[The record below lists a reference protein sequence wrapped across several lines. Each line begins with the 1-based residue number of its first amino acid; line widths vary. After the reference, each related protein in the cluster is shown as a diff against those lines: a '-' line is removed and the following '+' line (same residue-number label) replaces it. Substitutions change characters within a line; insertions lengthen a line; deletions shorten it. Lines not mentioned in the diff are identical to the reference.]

1 MFKSLWEIPSPD
13 KPIPITLRGYDLIRD
28 PLLNKGSAF
37 PEDERLAFGLDGLL
51 PTRANTMDEQ
61 AERFCQFLGRLT
73 EPMNK
78 YVELAELHDRNEN
91 LFYRVLMDDLEH
103 LMPIVYTPTVGEAT
117 REFSHVFRRGRGVWV
132 TPEHRGRI
140 EEILRN
146 GTVGRDIRLM
156 VVTDSE
162 SILGIGDQGA
172 GGMAISIGKLSLYCA
187 GAGIPP
193 GNTLPVC
200 LDVGTNNVSL
210 LDDKLYLGWP
220 HRRLTGD
227 AYFEFVEEFV
237 EAVMEVFPHALLQWE
252 DFRKNTAA
260 TLLHDYRER
269 LLSFNDDIQGTGAV
283 ALAGILAAMRR
294 SGGDLRQQRFV
305 IHGAGA
311 AGLGIANQIEA
322 AVKEAGGG
330 EFPVACL
337 DSRGLLVED
346 GGFAEGYKAGLAW
359 PADLAR
365 KFDLHDPSRR
375 QLDHVVESFRPTVLI
390 GTSGTPGA
398 FGRRIVETMAEHCE
412 HPVIMPFSNPTA
424 LAEGRPEEIIRW
436 TGGRALVATGS
447 PFADVEH
454 EGRRYRIGQGNNVF
468 IFPGLGLG
476 SLLCG
481 ASKITDA
488 MITAAS
494 TALAGEVSEEE
505 LDDGMLYPSINRLRP
520 VSRVV
525 AAAVMAQA
533 GKECVGQSLT
543 DEEIDERLIAA
554 TWNPAYP
561 RYVPA

>member
-1 MFKSLWEIPSPD
+1 VKPLWQIPSIDHPV
-13 KPIPITLRGYDLIRD
+13 TVSRGGYDLIRD

-51 PTRANTMDEQ
+51 PARVNTMDEQ
-61 AERFCQFLGRLT
+61 AARFCQFLSRLN

-91 LFYRVLMDDLEH
+91 LFYRVLMDDLEN

-132 TPEHRGRI
+132 TPEHRGRM

-193 GNTLPVC
+193 ANTLPVC

-210 LDDKLYLGWP
+210 LEDNLYLGWP
-220 HRRLTGD
+220 HRRLSGE
-227 AYFEFVEEFV
+227 AYFEFIEEFV
-237 EAVMEVFPHALLQWE
+237 EAVAEVFPHALLQWE
-252 DFRKNTAA
+252 DFRKSNAA
-260 TLLHDYRER
+260 SILQSYRDR

-294 SGGDLRQQRFV
+294 CGGDLRKQRFV

-311 AGLGIANQIEA
+311 AGFGIARQIA
-322 AVKEAGGG
+322 SAVTAAGGG

-346 GGFAEGYKAGLAW
+346 GGFADSYKAELAW

-365 KFDLHDPSRR
+365 KFDLHEPASR
-375 QLDHVVESFRPTVLI
+375 QLGQVVESFRPTVLI

-398 FGRRIVETMAEHCE
+398 FDRNIVETMAEHCE
-412 HPVIMPFSNPTA
+412 HPVIMPFSNPTDF
-424 LAEGRPEEIIRW
+424 AEGRPEEIIRW
-436 TGGRALVATGS
+436 SKGRAFVATGS
-447 PFADVEH
+447 PFADVEY

-481 ASKITDA
+481 ASRITDA

-494 TALAGEVSEEE
+494 TALAGQVSEEE
-505 LDDGMLYPSINRLRP
+505 LADGMLYPAISRLRP

-533 GKECVGQSLT
+533 GEDCVGQRLDEAEIEARLT
-543 DEEIDERLIAA
+543 AA
-554 TWNPAYP
+554 SWSPVYP
-561 RYVPA
+561 RYVSA

>member
-1 MFKSLWEIPSPD
+1 VKID
-13 KPIPITLRGYDLIRD
+13 VRGYDLIRD

-51 PTRANTMDEQ
+51 PTRVNTMDEQ
-61 AERFCQFLGRLT
+61 AARFCQFLSRLSV
-73 EPMNK
+73 PMNK

-91 LFYRVLMDDLEH
+91 LFYRVLMDDLQN

-132 TPEHRGRI
+132 TPDHRGRMA
-140 EEILRN
+140 EILRN

-227 AYFEFVEEFV
+227 EYFTFVEEFV
-237 EAVMEVFPHALLQWE
+237 EAVIEVFPHALLQWE
-252 DFRKNTAA
+252 DFRKNNAA
-260 TLLHDYRER
+260 TLLQSYRNR

-283 ALAGILAAMRR
+283 ALAGILAAMRHR
-294 SGGDLRQQRFV
+294 GDDLRKQRFV

-311 AGLGIANQIEA
+311 AGLGIARQIES
-322 AVKEAGGG
+322 AVSEAGGG

-346 GGFAEGYKAGLAW
+346 GGFAEGYKADLAW

-365 KFDLHDPSRR
+365 RFDLYDPAKR
-375 QLDHVVESFRPTVLI
+375 QLEHVVASFRPTVLI

-398 FGRRIVETMAEHCE
+398 FNRRIVETMAEHCE
-412 HPVIMPFSNPTA
+412 RPLIMPFSNPTDF
-424 LAEGRPEEIIRW
+424 AEGRPEEMIRW
-436 TGGRALVATGS
+436 TRGRALVATGS
-447 PFADVEH
+447 PFADVEY
-454 EGRRYRIGQGNNVF
+454 EGRQYRIGQGNNVF

-481 ASKITDA
+481 ASRITDG

-494 TALAGEVSEEE
+494 KALADEVSDEE
-505 LDDGMLYPSINRLRP
+505 LASGMLYPAVNRLRAA
-520 VSRVV
+520 SRVV
-525 AAAVMAQA
+525 ARAVMAQA

-543 DEEIDERLIAA
+543 EEEIDQRLTAA
-554 TWNPAYP
+554 SWNPAYP
-561 RYVPA
+561 KYLPA

>member
-1 MFKSLWEIPSPD
+1 MKSLWQIPSIDHPQ
-13 KPIPITLRGYDLIRD
+13 PVSRRGYDLIRD

-37 PEDERLAFGLDGLL
+37 PQDERLEFGLDGLL
-51 PTRANTMDEQ
+51 PTRVNTMEDQ
-61 AERFCQFLGRLT
+61 ATRFCQFLRRLT

-91 LFYRVLMDDLEH
+91 LFYRVLMDDLEN

-117 REFSHVFRRGRGVWV
+117 RQFSHVFRRGRGVWV
-132 TPEHRGRI
+132 SPEHRGRI
-140 EEILRN
+140 EDILRD

-193 GNTLPVC
+193 ANTLPVC

-210 LDDKLYLGWP
+210 LDDNLYLGWP
-220 HRRLTGD
+220 HRRLSGD
-227 AYFEFVEEFV
+227 AYFEFIEEFV
-237 EAVMEVFPHALLQWE
+237 EAVAEVFPHALLQWE
-252 DFRKNTAA
+252 DFRKSNAA
-260 TLLHDYRER
+260 TILQSYRDR

-294 SGGDLRQQRFV
+294 CGGDLRKQRFV

-311 AGLGIANQIEA
+311 AGFGIARQIES
-322 AVKEAGGG
+322 AVNAAGGG

-337 DSRGLLVED
+337 DSRGLLIED
-346 GGFAEGYKAGLAW
+346 GGFADSYKAELAW

-365 KFDLHDPSRR
+365 KFDLYEPANR
-375 QLDHVVESFRPTVLI
+375 QLGHVVESFRPTVLI

-398 FGRRIVETMAEHCE
+398 FDRNIVETMAEHCE
-412 HPVIMPFSNPTA
+412 HPVIMPFSNPTDF
-424 LAEGRPEEIIRW
+424 AEGRPEEIIRW
-436 TGGRALVATGS
+436 SKGRALVATGS
-447 PFADVEH
+447 PFADVDY
-454 EGRRYRIGQGNNVF
+454 EGRHYRIGQGNNVF
-468 IFPGLGLG
+468 VFPGLGLG

-481 ASKITDA
+481 ASRITDA

-494 TALAGEVSEEE
+494 GALAGEVSEEE
-505 LDDGMLYPSINRLRP
+505 LADGMLYPAISRLRP

-533 GKECVGQSLT
+533 GEDCVGQRLDEAEIEARLT
-543 DEEIDERLIAA
+543 AA
-554 TWNPAYP
+554 SWDPVYP

>member
-1 MFKSLWEIPSPD
+1 MKPLWQIPSIDHPV
-13 KPIPITLRGYDLIRD
+13 TVSRGGYDLIRD

-51 PTRANTMDEQ
+51 PTRVNTMDEQ
-61 AERFCQFLGRLT
+61 AARFCQFLSRLN

-91 LFYRVLMDDLEH
+91 LFYRVLMDDLEN

-132 TPEHRGRI
+132 TPEHRGRM

-193 GNTLPVC
+193 ANTLPVC

-210 LDDKLYLGWP
+210 LEDNLYLGWP
-220 HRRLTGD
+220 HRRLSGE
-227 AYFEFVEEFV
+227 AYFEFIEEFV
-237 EAVMEVFPHALLQWE
+237 EAVAEVFPHALLQWE
-252 DFRKNTAA
+252 DFRKSNAA
-260 TLLHDYRER
+260 SILQSYRDR

-294 SGGDLRQQRFV
+294 CGGDLRKQRFV

-311 AGLGIANQIEA
+311 AGFGIARQIA
-322 AVKEAGGG
+322 SAVTAAGGG

-346 GGFAEGYKAGLAW
+346 GGFADSYKAELAW

-365 KFDLHDPSRR
+365 KFDLHEPASR
-375 QLDHVVESFRPTVLI
+375 QLGQVVESFRPTVLI

-398 FGRRIVETMAEHCE
+398 FDRNIVETMAEHCE
-412 HPVIMPFSNPTA
+412 HPVIMPFSNPTDF
-424 LAEGRPEEIIRW
+424 AEGRPEEIIRW
-436 TGGRALVATGS
+436 SKGRAFVATGS
-447 PFADVEH
+447 PFADVEY

-481 ASKITDA
+481 ASRITDA

-494 TALAGEVSEEE
+494 TALAGQVSEEE
-505 LDDGMLYPSINRLRP
+505 LADGMLYPAISRLRP

-533 GKECVGQSLT
+533 GEDCVGQRLDEAEIEARLT
-543 DEEIDERLIAA
+543 AA
-554 TWNPAYP
+554 SWSPVYP
-561 RYVPA
+561 SYVSA

>member
-1 MFKSLWEIPSPD
+1 MSKFLWQIPSPD
-13 KPIPITLRGYDLIRD
+13 NPVTISRGGYDLIRD

-37 PEDERLAFGLDGLL
+37 PEDERLEFGLDGLL
-51 PTRANTMDEQ
+51 PTRVNTMDEQ
-61 AERFCQFLGRLT
+61 AARFCQFLSRLN

-117 REFSHVFRRGRGVWV
+117 RQFSHVFRRGRGVWV

-193 GNTLPVC
+193 ANTLPVC

-210 LDDKLYLGWP
+210 LEDNLYLGWP
-220 HRRLTGD
+220 HRRLSGD
-227 AYFEFVEEFV
+227 AYFEFIEEFV
-237 EAVMEVFPHALLQWE
+237 EAVAEVFPHALLQWE
-252 DFRKNTAA
+252 DFRKSNAA
-260 TLLHDYRER
+260 AILQSYRDR

-294 SGGDLRQQRFV
+294 CGGDLRKQRFV

-311 AGLGIANQIEA
+311 AGFGIARQIES
-322 AVKEAGGG
+322 AVTAAGGG

-337 DSRGLLVED
+337 DSRGLLVEE
-346 GGFAEGYKAGLAW
+346 GGFADGYKADLAW

-365 KFDLHDPSRR
+365 KFDLHEPANR
-375 QLDHVVESFRPTVLI
+375 QLGHVVESFRPTVLI

-398 FGRRIVETMAEHCE
+398 FDRNIVETMVEHCE
-412 HPVIMPFSNPTA
+412 RPVIMPFSNPTDF
-424 LAEGRPEEIIRW
+424 AEGRPEEIIRW
-436 TGGRALVATGS
+436 SKGRAFVATGS
-447 PFADVEH
+447 PFADVDY

-468 IFPGLGLG
+468 VFPGLGLG

-481 ASKITDA
+481 ASRITDA

-494 TALAGEVSEEE
+494 TALAGQVSEEE
-505 LDDGMLYPSINRLRP
+505 LADGMLYPAISRLRP

-533 GKECVGQSLT
+533 GKDCVGQSL
-543 DEEIDERLIAA
+543 DEAEIEARLTAA
-554 TWNPAYP
+554 SWNPAYP
-561 RYVPA
+561 RYVSA